1 MSGNIFGSLI
11 DSVKEVFSNPQVLA
25 QGVKDGNIARTG
37 NTEYFIDGKDSFHN
51 MKDAEAASGR
61 WQKRA
66 QDELIG
72 LATIG
77 IGKTAQGL
85 YKGGQTANTV
95 NKGIYLG
102 GKTQPLLGMSKS
114 LPATVNTGT
123 QLTTKGTTA
132 LAQTANTVNKGNNW
146 AKRLTGTLA
155 LGTAVSQSISEPSQ
169 KKATPVAS
177 RQRPKYAVGKYNQ
190 KSYNRLLQL
199 QKVYGGDL
207 IRQKDGSYFLR
218 NKNGSFYG
226 NGRALNAKTGKM
238 QNYDLYGSGRF
249 LNGNPKQSNSSNI
262 VSTVLDS
269 NYLYGYRGKPRT
281 RMNNSES
288 FKTAWTNARNSG
300 LGTFT
305 WNGKSYNT
313 MKKGETQQD
322 YNSWLSKQNKAPQ
335 EASPTQG
342 TPGYSIHVGSEN
354 VTLSTPNGQT
364 TDITNSHNISTLI
377 NNGNYKAPNLGNA
390 ATNYLENRP
399 LDSYSE
405 LTKHNFDRGDIR
417 QGMRANGIN
426 PYNYSGS
433 DRKQLRT
440 YLNNPTTD
448 NYTQSVSKVIG
459 DSKIQQ
465 NMLNNAVQ
473 NQTSQYQL
481 TKPNLGYNTSQ
492 NSQLVNLKF
501 KQGGQMYKYAAG
513 AQMVQPQQTDGQQ
526 GIEQQAMSLVQAAM
540 QGDQQANQTI
550 QKIMQAAQQGDQQ
563 AAQVAQLLKAIVQQ
577 MKGSRKARLGA
588 KLDYIKQSIGECPEG
603 QEVVYFK
610 KGGEICKVCAGK
622 KMQNGG
628 KSDPIKNF
636 KKKKE
641 QDAVKQAYQKNPYTR
656 GKSAKEIAE
665 MQRRNRQEAGAG
677 KGENDANVA
686 PWNYKKKR

>member
-1 MSGNIFGSLI
+1 MFDFFDIFKVDPTIS
-11 DSVKEVFSNPQVLA
+11 DPAVA
-25 QGVKDGNIARTG
+25 
-37 NTEYFIDGKDSFHN
+37 
-51 MKDAEAASGR
+51 AASGITR
-61 WQKRA
+61 DSKGTIHQKHTA
-66 QDELIG
+66 ASNQ
-72 LATIG
+72 LAHNLAAISA
-77 IGKTAQGL
+77 TAWGPVADGVL
-85 YKGGQTANTV
+85 VPSVEYTPIASKMLPKAANSV
-95 NKGIYLG
+95 INMG

-114 LPATVNTGT
+114 LPSV
-123 QLTTKGTTA
+123 KETTA
-132 LAQTANTVNKGNNW
+132 LATKVANSGSKWTKGIAGTA
-146 AKRLTGTLA
+146 A
-155 LGTAVSQSISEPSQ
+155 LGTAVGQGVSEPSR
-169 KKATPVAS
+169 KKGTVTTVNQNS
-177 RQRPKYAVGKYNQ
+177 KQNPKYAIGKYNQ
-190 KSYNRLLQL
+190 RSYNRLSQL

-226 NGRALNAKTGKM
+226 NGRALNARTGKM
-238 QNYDLYGSGRF
+238 QNYDLYGTGKF

-305 WNGKSYNT
+305 WKGKSYNT
-313 MKKGETQQD
+313 MKKGETQQQYD
-322 YNSWLSKQNKAPQ
+322 SWLSKQSKPTQQTA
-335 EASPTQG
+335 PTQG
-342 TPGYSIHVGSEN
+342 TPGYGIHVGNGS
-354 VTLSTPNGQT
+354 VALSTPNGQT

-459 DSKIQQ
+459 DGKIQQ

-513 AQMVQPQQTDGQQ
+513 AQMVQPQQTSGQQ

-563 AAQVAQLLKAIVQQ
+563 AAQVAQLLKAIVQK

-622 KMQNGG
+622 KMQDGG

-641 QDAVKQAYQKNPYTR
+641 QDAVKQAYQRNPYTR

-677 KGENDANVA
+677 KGENDAKVA

>member
-1 MSGNIFGSLI
+1 MFDFFDIFKVDPTIS
-11 DSVKEVFSNPQVLA
+11 DPAVA
-25 QGVKDGNIARTG
+25 
-37 NTEYFIDGKDSFHN
+37 
-51 MKDAEAASGR
+51 AASGITR
-61 WQKRA
+61 DSKGTIHQKHTA
-66 QDELIG
+66 ASNQ
-72 LATIG
+72 LAHNLAAISA
-77 IGKTAQGL
+77 TAWGPVADGVL
-85 YKGGQTANTV
+85 VPSVEYTPIASRMLPKAANSV
-95 NKGIYLG
+95 INMG

-114 LPATVNTGT
+114 LPSV
-123 QLTTKGTTA
+123 KGTTA
-132 LAQTANTVNKGNNW
+132 LATKAANSGSKW
-146 AKRLTGTLA
+146 AKGIAGTAA
-155 LGTAVSQSISEPSQ
+155 LGTAVGQGVSEPSR
-169 KKATPVAS
+169 KKGTVVTVNQNS
-177 RQRPKYAVGKYNQ
+177 KQNPKYAIGKYNQ
-190 KSYNRLLQL
+190 RSYNRLSQL

-218 NKNGSFYG
+218 NTYGSFYG

-249 LNGNPKQSNSSNI
+249 LNGNSKQSNSSNI

-342 TPGYSIHVGSEN
+342 TPGYGIHVGNGS
-354 VTLSTPNGQT
+354 VALSTPNSST
-364 TDITNSHNISTLI
+364 TNITNSHNVSTLI

-390 ATNYLENRP
+390 ANNYLENRP

-405 LTKHNFDRGDIR
+405 LTKHNFDRSDIR
-417 QGMRANGIN
+417 QGMRVNGIN
-426 PYNYSGS
+426 PYDYSGS

-448 NYTQSVSKVIG
+448 NYTQSVSKIIG
-459 DSKIQQ
+459 DGKIQQ

-501 KQGGQMYKYAAG
+501 KKGGQMYKYAAG
-513 AQMVQPQQTDGQQ
+513 AQMVQPQQASGQQ
-526 GIEQQAMSLVQAAM
+526 GIEQQAMALVQAAM

-622 KMQNGG
+622 KMQDGG

-641 QDAVKQAYQKNPYTR
+641 QDAVKQAYQRNPYTR

-677 KGENDANVA
+677 KGENDAKVA

>member
-1 MSGNIFGSLI
+1 MSGNIFGSLV

-85 YKGGQTANTV
+85 YKGAQTANTV
-95 NKGIYLG
+95 NKVIYLG

-114 LPATVNTGT
+114 LPATR
-123 QLTTKGTTA
+123 GTTA
-132 LAQTANTVNKGNNW
+132 LAQTVNTVNKGNNW
-146 AKRLTGTLA
+146 AKGLTGTLA
-155 LGTAVSQSISEPSQ
+155 LGTAVGQGISEPSQ

-177 RQRPKYAVGKYNQ
+177 RQRPKYAIGKYNQ
-190 KSYNRLLQL
+190 RSYNRLSQL

-226 NGRALNAKTGKM
+226 NGRALNARTGKM
-238 QNYDLYGSGRF
+238 QNYDLYGTGKF

-269 NYLYGYRGKPRT
+269 NYLYGYRGKPRTRT

-322 YNSWLSKQNKAPQ
+322 YNSWLSKQNKASQ

-342 TPGYSIHVGSEN
+342 TPGYSIHVGSGN
-354 VTLSTPNGQT
+354 VTLSTPNGST
-364 TDITNSHNISTLI
+364 TDITNSHNVSTLI

-390 ATNYLENRP
+390 TTNYLENRP

-426 PYNYSGS
+426 PYDYSGS

-448 NYTQSVSKVIG
+448 NYTQSVSKIIG
-459 DSKIQQ
+459 DGKIQQ

-481 TKPNLGYNTSQ
+481 TKPNLGYDPSQ
-492 NSQLVNLKF
+492 NNQLVNLKF

-513 AQMVQPQQTDGQQ
+513 AQMVQPQQTGGQQ
-526 GIEQQAMSLVQAAM
+526 GIEQQAMALVQAAM
-540 QGDQQANQTI
+540 QGDQKANQTI

-622 KMQNGG
+622 KMQDGG

-636 KKKKE
+636 KKKK
-641 QDAVKQAYQKNPYTR
+641 KMK
-656 GKSAKEIAE
+656 
-665 MQRRNRQEAGAG
+665 
-677 KGENDANVA
+677 
-686 PWNYKKKR
+686 

>member
-1 MSGNIFGSLI
+1 MFDFFDIFKVDPTIS
-11 DSVKEVFSNPQVLA
+11 DPAVA
-25 QGVKDGNIARTG
+25 
-37 NTEYFIDGKDSFHN
+37 
-51 MKDAEAASGR
+51 AASGITR
-61 WQKRA
+61 DSKGTIHQKHTA
-66 QDELIG
+66 ASNQ
-72 LATIG
+72 LAHNLAAISA
-77 IGKTAQGL
+77 TAWGPVADGVL
-85 YKGGQTANTV
+85 VPSVEYTPIASKMLPKAANSV
-95 NKGIYLG
+95 INMG

-114 LPATVNTGT
+114 LPSV
-123 QLTTKGTTA
+123 KGTTA
-132 LAQTANTVNKGNNW
+132 LATKAANFGSKWTKGIAGTA
-146 AKRLTGTLA
+146 A
-155 LGTAVSQSISEPSQ
+155 LGTAVGQGVSEPSQ
-169 KKATPVAS
+169 KKGTVVTVNQNS
-177 RQRPKYAVGKYNQ
+177 KQNPKYAIGKYNQ
-190 KSYNRLLQL
+190 RSYNRLSQL

-238 QNYDLYGSGRF
+238 QYYDLYGSGRF

-269 NYLYGYRGKPRT
+269 NYLYGYRGKPKT
-281 RMNNSES
+281 RMNNSKS

-322 YNSWLSKQNKAPQ
+322 YNSWLSKQNKVSQ

-342 TPGYSIHVGSEN
+342 TPDRSIHVGN
-354 VTLSTPNGQT
+354 NRVTYTDTQGNT
-364 TDITNSHNISTLI
+364 TDVTNSHNLLETIWGKQGQPSVNTQFLEQTATNLI
-377 NNGNYKAPNLGNA
+377 NPNQHKFSRGETKDFMRQNLVNPEDYSASERKAFRHSISNDTGDWSNASRIMSDARINNKLSQSINIPNGQLKKPQLNMPFQ
-390 ATNYLENRP
+390 
-399 LDSYSE
+399 LD
-405 LTKHNFDRGDIR
+405 
-417 QGMRANGIN
+417 
-426 PYNYSGS
+426 
-433 DRKQLRT
+433 
-440 YLNNPTTD
+440 NN
-448 NYTQSVSKVIG
+448 
-459 DSKIQQ
+459 
-465 NMLNNAVQ
+465 
-473 NQTSQYQL
+473 
-481 TKPNLGYNTSQ
+481 
-492 NSQLVNLKF
+492 LVNLKF

-513 AQMVQPQQTDGQQ
+513 AQMVQPQQVSGQQ
-526 GIEQQAMSLVQAAM
+526 GIEQQAMALVQAAM

-563 AAQVAQLLKAIVQQ
+563 AAQVAQLLKTIVQQ

-622 KMQNGG
+622 KMQDGG
-628 KSDPIKNF
+628 KSDPIKDF
-636 KKKKE
+636 KKKK
-641 QDAVKQAYQKNPYTR
+641 DVTKQTYQRNPYTR

>member
-85 YKGGQTANTV
+85 YKG
-95 NKGIYLG
+95 
-102 GKTQPLLGMSKS
+102 
-114 LPATVNTGT
+114 
-123 QLTTKGTTA
+123 
-132 LAQTANTVNKGNNW
+132 AQTANTVNKGNNW
-146 AKRLTGTLA
+146 TKGLTGTLA
-155 LGTAVSQSISEPSQ
+155 LGTAVGQGISEPSQ

-177 RQRPKYAVGKYNQ
+177 RQRPKYAIGKYNQ
-190 KSYNRLLQL
+190 RSYNRLSQL

-238 QNYDLYGSGRF
+238 QNYDLYGS
-249 LNGNPKQSNSSNI
+249 
-262 VSTVLDS
+262 
-269 NYLYGYRGKPRT
+269 
-281 RMNNSES
+281 
-288 FKTAWTNARNSG
+288 
-300 LGTFT
+300 
-305 WNGKSYNT
+305 
-313 MKKGETQQD
+313 
-322 YNSWLSKQNKAPQ
+322 
-335 EASPTQG
+335 
-342 TPGYSIHVGSEN
+342 
-354 VTLSTPNGQT
+354 
-364 TDITNSHNISTLI
+364 
-377 NNGNYKAPNLGNA
+377 
-390 ATNYLENRP
+390 
-399 LDSYSE
+399 
-405 LTKHNFDRGDIR
+405 
-417 QGMRANGIN
+417 
-426 PYNYSGS
+426 
-433 DRKQLRT
+433 DRKQLKT

-448 NYTQSVSKVIG
+448 NYTQSVSKIIG
-459 DSKIQQ
+459 DGKIQQ

-481 TKPNLGYNTSQ
+481 TKPNLGYNPSQ
-492 NSQLVNLKF
+492 NNQLVNLKF
-501 KQGGQMYKYAAG
+501 EKGGQMYKYSAG
-513 AQMVQPQQTDGQQ
+513 AQMVQPQQASGQQ
-526 GIEQQAMSLVQAAM
+526 GIEQQAMTLVQAAM

-563 AAQVAQLLKAIVQQ
+563 AAQVAKLLQAIVQQ

-610 KGGEICKVCAGK
+610 KGGEICKICAGK
-622 KMQNGG
+622 KMQDGG

-636 KKKKE
+636 KKKK
-641 QDAVKQAYQKNPYTR
+641 DVAKQTYQRNPYTR

-665 MQRRNRQEAGAG
+665 MQRRNRQEASAG

-686 PWNYKKKR
+686 PWNYKKKKMK

>member
-1 MSGNIFGSLI
+1 MFDIFKVDPTIS
-11 DSVKEVFSNPQVLA
+11 DPAVA
-25 QGVKDGNIARTG
+25 
-37 NTEYFIDGKDSFHN
+37 
-51 MKDAEAASGR
+51 AASGITR
-61 WQKRA
+61 DANGTLHQKHTEVSNKLA
-66 QDELIG
+66 DNLAAIATTAWGPVLEGTLIPSVEYAPIASKM
-72 LATIG
+72 LPKATN
-77 IGKTAQGL
+77 TA
-85 YKGGQTANTV
+85 V
-95 NKGIYLG
+95 NIG
-102 GKTQPLLGMSKS
+102 GKTQPLLGISKS
-114 LPATVNTGT
+114 LPATR
-123 QLTTKGTTA
+123 GTTA

-146 AKRLTGTLA
+146 AKGLTGTLA
-155 LGTAVSQSISEPSQ
+155 LGTAVGQGVSEPSQ

-177 RQRPKYAVGKYNQ
+177 RQRPKYA
-190 KSYNRLLQL
+190 
-199 QKVYGGDL
+199 
-207 IRQKDGSYFLR
+207 I
-218 NKNGSFYG
+218 G

-269 NYLYGYRGKPRT
+269 NYLYGYRGKPKT
-281 RMNNSES
+281 RMNNSKS

-342 TPGYSIHVGSEN
+342 TPGYGIHVGSEN
-354 VTLSTPNGQT
+354 VTLSTPNGST
-364 TDITNSHNISTLI
+364 TDITNSHNVSTLI
-377 NNGNYKAPNLGNA
+377 NNGNYKASNLGNA

-448 NYTQSVSKVIG
+448 NYTQSVSKIIG
-459 DSKIQQ
+459 DGKIQQ

-481 TKPNLGYNTSQ
+481 TKPNLGYNPSQ

-513 AQMVQPQQTDGQQ
+513 AQTVQPQQTNNPIDQIAQIAAGSLQGDENSKQQLIQVLSNKKIAPKLLQIVDAGVKNQDKRAMIIAQAIKSLQQ
-526 GIEQQAMSLVQAAM
+526 GS
-540 QGDQQANQTI
+540 T
-550 QKIMQAAQQGDQQ
+550 
-563 AAQVAQLLKAIVQQ
+563 
-577 MKGSRKARLGA
+577 RKARLGA

-622 KMQNGG
+622 KMQDGG
-628 KSDPIKNF
+628 KSDPIKDF
-636 KKKKE
+636 KKKK
-641 QDAVKQAYQKNPYTR
+641 DVTKQTYQRNPYTR

-677 KGENDANVA
+677 ENVA

>member
-1 MSGNIFGSLI
+1 MFDFFDIFKVDPTIS
-11 DSVKEVFSNPQVLA
+11 DPAVA
-25 QGVKDGNIARTG
+25 
-37 NTEYFIDGKDSFHN
+37 
-51 MKDAEAASGR
+51 AASGITR
-61 WQKRA
+61 DSKGTIHQKHTA
-66 QDELIG
+66 ASNK
-72 LATIG
+72 LAHNLAAISA
-77 IGKTAQGL
+77 TAWGPVADGVL
-85 YKGGQTANTV
+85 VPSVEYTPIASKMLPKAANSV
-95 NKGIYLG
+95 INMG

-114 LPATVNTGT
+114 LPSV
-123 QLTTKGTTA
+123 KGTTA
-132 LAQTANTVNKGNNW
+132 LATKAANSGSKWTKGIAGTA
-146 AKRLTGTLA
+146 A
-155 LGTAVSQSISEPSQ
+155 LGTAVGQGISEPSR
-169 KKATPVAS
+169 KKGTVITVNQNS
-177 RQRPKYAVGKYNQ
+177 KQNPKYAIGKYNQ
-190 KSYNRLLQL
+190 RSYNRLSQL

-269 NYLYGYRGKPRT
+269 NYLYGYKGKPRT

-335 EASPTQG
+335 EVSPTQG
-342 TPGYSIHVGSEN
+342 TPGYGIHVGSGN
-354 VTLSTPNGQT
+354 VTLSTPNSST
-364 TDITNSHNISTLI
+364 TDITNSHNVSTLI

-390 ATNYLENRP
+390 STNYLENRP

-459 DSKIQQ
+459 DGKIQQ

-513 AQMVQPQQTDGQQ
+513 AQMVQPQQASGQQ
-526 GIEQQAMSLVQAAM
+526 GIEQQAMALVQAAM

-622 KMQNGG
+622 KMQDGG

-641 QDAVKQAYQKNPYTR
+641 QDAVKQAYQRNPYTR

-665 MQRRNRQEAGAG
+665 MQRRNKQEASAG

>member
-1 MSGNIFGSLI
+1 MFDFFDIFKVDPTIS
-11 DSVKEVFSNPQVLA
+11 DPAVA
-25 QGVKDGNIARTG
+25 
-37 NTEYFIDGKDSFHN
+37 
-51 MKDAEAASGR
+51 AASGITR
-61 WQKRA
+61 DSKGTIHQKHTA
-66 QDELIG
+66 ASNKLADNLAAIATTAWGPVLEGTLIPSVEYAPIASKM
-72 LATIG
+72 LPKATN
-77 IGKTAQGL
+77 TA
-85 YKGGQTANTV
+85 V
-95 NKGIYLG
+95 NIG

-114 LPATVNTGT
+114 LPSV
-123 QLTTKGTTA
+123 KGTTT
-132 LAQTANTVNKGNNW
+132 LATKAANSGSKWTKGIAGTA
-146 AKRLTGTLA
+146 A
-155 LGTAVSQSISEPSQ
+155 LGTAVGQGVSEPSR
-169 KKATPVAS
+169 KKGTVITVNQNS
-177 RQRPKYAVGKYNQ
+177 KQNPKYAIGKYNQ
-190 KSYNRLLQL
+190 RSYNRLSQL

-218 NKNGSFYG
+218 NTYGSFYG

-249 LNGNPKQSNSSNI
+249 LNGNSKQSNSSNI

-322 YNSWLSKQNKAPQ
+322 YNSWLSKQNRAPQ

-342 TPGYSIHVGSEN
+342 TPGYGIHVGNGS
-354 VTLSTPNGQT
+354 VTLSTPNGST
-364 TDITNSHNISTLI
+364 TDITNSHNVSTLI

-390 ATNYLENRP
+390 TTNYLENRP

-405 LTKHNFDRGDIR
+405 LTKNNFDRGDIR

-426 PYNYSGS
+426 PYDYSGS

-448 NYTQSVSKVIG
+448 NYTQSVSKIIG
-459 DSKIQQ
+459 DGKIQQ

-513 AQMVQPQQTDGQQ
+513 AQMVQPQQTGGQQ
-526 GIEQQAMSLVQAAM
+526 GIEQQAMALVQAAM

-622 KMQNGG
+622 KMQDGG

-641 QDAVKQAYQKNPYTR
+641 QDAVKQAYQRNPYTR

-665 MQRRNRQEAGAG
+665 MQRRNRQEAGTG
-677 KGENDANVA
+677 KGENDAKVA
-686 PWNYKKKR
+686 PWNYKKKK